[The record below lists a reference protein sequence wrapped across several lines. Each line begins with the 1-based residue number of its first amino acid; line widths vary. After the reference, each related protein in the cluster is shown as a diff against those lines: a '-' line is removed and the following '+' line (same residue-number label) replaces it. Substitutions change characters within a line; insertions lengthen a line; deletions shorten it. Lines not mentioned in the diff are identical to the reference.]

1 MTKRRETLDD
11 LLLNCGQGYTAF
23 AKRVGIPP
31 FTLRRLRSGDV
42 TTPRIDTLT
51 KLAKAL
57 DISPARIR
65 AAIEASRAAK
75 SD

>member
-1 MTKRRETLDD
+1 VAKRRETLDD

-23 AKRVGIPP
+23 AKRAGIPP
-31 FTLRRLRSGDV
+31 FTLRRLRSGDIA
-42 TTPRIDTLT
+42 TPRIATLT

-57 DISPARIR
+57 DVSPARIR
-65 AAIEASRAAK
+65 AAIAASRAAK